1 MYFNGENMKYKEI
14 VKAVN
19 EILAQYTM
27 PLTLRQ
33 IYYRL
38 VAKLLIPNTVTS
50 YKTLSKLLVKAREQ
64 GEVDDTRIEDR
75 SRQVLG
81 VGDWG
86 YEDFD
91 TFLDDQVN
99 RLKNSWQYW
108 TRPLWKSQPKNVII
122 ALEKDALSTLFTD
135 VADNFYVHVFP
146 TKGYGSYTYVKG
158 MARRMNSNSDK
169 PTIVLYFG
177 DYDPSGRDIQRD
189 LEERLGAYGGENFTV
204 NRIALTKEQIA
215 QYNLPPRPEDIAT
228 LEKLKRDPRTKTYG
242 MEYAAELDALEP
254 TTLQEIIRKAIQNQ
268 IDPQKW
274 NATLKQIK
282 EEQQKLKEKLDKLKI
297 EWEE

>member
-1 MYFNGENMKYKEI
+1 MKYREI

-33 IYYRL
+33 TYYRL

-86 YEDFD
+86 YKDFD
-91 TFLDDQVN
+91 TFLDNQIN

-108 TRPLWKSQPKNVII
+108 ARPLWKNQPKNVII
-122 ALEKDALSTLFTD
+122 ALEKDALSRLFVD
-135 VADNFYVHVFP
+135 VAENFNIHVFP
-146 TKGYGSYTYVKG
+146 TRGYGSYTYIKG
-158 MARRMNSNSDK
+158 MAGRMNSNSDK
-169 PTIVLYFG
+169 PTIILYFG

-189 LEERLGAYGGENFTV
+189 LEERLEAYGGENFTV
-204 NRIALTKEQIA
+204 TRIALTKEQIT
-215 QYNLPPRPEDIAT
+215 QHNLPPRPEDIAT

-268 IDPQKW
+268 IDQQKW
-274 NATLKQIK
+274 NETLTQIK
-282 EEQQKLKEKLDKLKI
+282 EEQQKLKEKLAKLKI
-297 EWEE
+297 EWEED

>member
-1 MYFNGENMKYKEI
+1 MRYGEI

-19 EILAQYTM
+19 EVLAQYYM

-38 VAKLLIPNTVTS
+38 VAKLLIPNTVTA
-50 YKTLSKLLVKAREQ
+50 YKTLSKLLVKARER
-64 GEVDDTRIEDR
+64 GDVDDTRIEDR

-86 YEDFD
+86 YENFD
-91 TFLDDQVN
+91 AFLDD
-99 RLKNSWQYW
+99 RIKHLKDSWQYW
-108 TRPLWKSQPKNVII
+108 TRPLWKNQPKNVLI
-122 ALEKDALSTLFTD
+122 ALEKDALSRLFVD
-135 VADNFYVHVFP
+135 VADNFNVQVFP
-146 TKGYGSYTYVKG
+146 TRGYGSYTYVKE
-158 MARRMNSNSDK
+158 MAQKMNSDK

-189 LEERLGAYGGENFTV
+189 LETRLKAYGGQNFTV
-204 NRIALTKEQIA
+204 TRIALTKEQIA
-215 QYNLPPRPEDIAT
+215 QYNLPPRPEDAAT
-228 LEKLKRDPRTKTYG
+228 LEKLRRDPRTKTYG

-254 TTLQEIIRKAIQNQ
+254 TTLQEIIRQAIQSQ

-274 NATLKQIK
+274 NETLTQIK
-282 EEQQKLKEKLDKLKI
+282 EEQQKLKEKLAKLKI
-297 EWEE
+297 EWEED